1 MKKFNYFFFIFLN
14 SFFIF
19 YFFFNI
25 FNAIIVFPVKVII
38 IIIGT
43 LFTFTKKVKS
53 RTIIHHT
60 TNSFKAHV
68 KLPPQSKPAPTKR
81 IADQN
86 AGHELF
92 FLPRCNEIY

>member
-1 MKKFNYFFFIFLN
+1 MI
-14 SFFIF
+14 
-19 YFFFNI
+19 
-25 FNAIIVFPVKVII
+25 
-38 IIIGT
+38 
-43 LFTFTKKVKS
+43 TKKVKS

-68 KLPPQSKPAPTKR
+68 KLAPTKR

-92 FLPRCNEIY
+92 FLPRRNDQFCQSPPAIYANFSKI